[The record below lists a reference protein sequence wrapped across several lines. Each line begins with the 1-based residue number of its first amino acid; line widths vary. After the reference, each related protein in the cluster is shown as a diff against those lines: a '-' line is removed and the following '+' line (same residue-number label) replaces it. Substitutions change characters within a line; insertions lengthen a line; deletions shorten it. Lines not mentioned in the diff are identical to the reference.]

1 LATSLQATGY
11 SLFQPETKNKNIQL
25 ILLILSKKIKIQTN
39 QIIQL
44 RALSY
49 ELSAVQSTRRGNM
62 LKTRITELF
71 GIERPIVQ
79 GGLMW
84 IARAELAA
92 AVGNAGGIGFM
103 TALTFEDAE
112 DLRAEIRK
120 CREMTDKPFGINLTF
135 LPSLR
140 TIDYPAYI
148 KVCIEEGIKFI
159 ETAGRNPE
167 PYMDQLKAAG
177 IKVVHKCTSVRHAIK
192 AEKIGCDVVSIDGF
206 EAAGHPGEDDVTS
219 LILIPL
225 TRDAISLP
233 IIASG
238 GFADGRGLVGCL
250 GLGADGMN
258 MGTRFVATKEAP
270 VHENVKQA
278 LVNHGERDTRLIMR
292 TLRNTERVLHNPI
305 VDKVLDIESKGDT
318 KIEDIAPFVS
328 GMVGKEM
335 LDDGEME
342 KGVLSAGQSM
352 GLVKDIPSCRELF
365 DRIMAE
371 AEAIIN
377 SKFAQAIK

>member
-1 LATSLQATGY
+1 
-11 SLFQPETKNKNIQL
+11 
-25 ILLILSKKIKIQTN
+25 
-39 QIIQL
+39 
-44 RALSY
+44 
-49 ELSAVQSTRRGNM
+49 M

-84 IARAELAA
+84 IATAQLAS
-92 AVGNAGGIGFM
+92 AVANAGGIGFM
-103 TALTFEDAE
+103 TALTFQEAE
-112 DLRAEIRK
+112 DLRTEIRK
-120 CREMTDKPFGINLTF
+120 CRKMTNKPFGVNLTF

-148 KVCIEEGIKFI
+148 KVCMEEGIKFI

-167 PYMDQLKAAG
+167 PYMEQLKSAG
-177 IKVVHKCTSVRHAIK
+177 IKVVHKCTSVRHAVK
-192 AEKIGCDVVSIDGF
+192 AEKIGCDAVSIDGF

-225 TRDAISLP
+225 TRDAIKIP

-238 GFADGRGLVGCL
+238 GFANGRGLVGCL

-258 MGTRFVATKEAP
+258 MGTRFVATREAP
-270 VHENVKQA
+270 VHDNVKQA

-305 VDKVLDIESKGDT
+305 VDKVLEIESRGNT
-318 KIEDIAPFVS
+318 KIEDIVPYVS
-328 GMVGKEM
+328 GLVGKEM
-335 LDDGEME
+335 LEDGQME
-342 KGVLSAGQSM
+342 KGVLSVGQSM
-352 GLVKDIPSCRELF
+352 GFIRDIPTCRELL
-365 DRIMAE
+365 DRIMKE
-371 AEAIIN
+371 AEEIIQE
-377 SKFAQAIK
+377 KFAQVIT

>member
-1 LATSLQATGY
+1 
-11 SLFQPETKNKNIQL
+11 
-25 ILLILSKKIKIQTN
+25 
-39 QIIQL
+39 
-44 RALSY
+44 
-49 ELSAVQSTRRGNM
+49 M

-71 GIERPIVQ
+71 DIERPIVQ

-84 IARAELAA
+84 VAKAELAS
-92 AVGNAGGIGFM
+92 AVANAGGIGFM
-103 TALTFEDAE
+103 TALTFPEAE
-112 DLRAEIRK
+112 DLRAEIRR
-120 CREMTDKPFGINLTF
+120 CRKLTDKPFGVNLTF

-167 PYMDQLKAAG
+167 PYMEQLKSAG
-177 IKVVHKCTSVRHAIK
+177 IKVVHKCTSVRHAVK

-225 TRDAISLP
+225 TRDAIEIP
-233 IIASG
+233 IIGSG

-270 VHENVKQA
+270 VHDKVKQA
-278 LVNHGERDTRLIMR
+278 LINHGERDTRLIMR
-292 TLRNTERVLHNPI
+292 SLRNTERVLHNQT
-305 VDKVLDIESKGDT
+305 VDQVLEIESKGDT
-318 KIEDIAPFVS
+318 TIEDIAPFVS
-328 GMVGKEM
+328 GLVGKDM
-335 LDDGEME
+335 LEDGEME

-352 GLVKDIPSCRELF
+352 GLVRDIPTCRQLL
-365 DRIMAE
+365 DNIMTQ
-371 AEAIIN
+371 AEAIIKE
-377 SKFAQAIK
+377 KFAQTIT

>member
-1 LATSLQATGY
+1 
-11 SLFQPETKNKNIQL
+11 
-25 ILLILSKKIKIQTN
+25 
-39 QIIQL
+39 
-44 RALSY
+44 
-49 ELSAVQSTRRGNM
+49 M

-71 GIERPIVQ
+71 DIERPIVQ

-84 IARAELAA
+84 VAKAELTS
-92 AVGNAGGIGFM
+92 AVANAGGIGFM
-103 TALTFEDAE
+103 TALTFHEAE
-112 DLRAEIRK
+112 DLRAEIRR
-120 CREMTDKPFGINLTF
+120 CRKLTDKPFGVNLTF

-167 PYMDQLKAAG
+167 PYMEQLKSAG
-177 IKVVHKCTSVRHAIK
+177 IKVVHKCTSVRHAVK

-206 EAAGHPGEDDVTS
+206 EAAGHPGEDDITS

-225 TRDAISLP
+225 TQDAIEIP

-270 VHENVKQA
+270 VHDNVKQA
-278 LVNHGERDTRLIMR
+278 LINHGERDTRLIMR
-292 TLRNTERVLHNPI
+292 SLRNTERVLHNQT
-305 VDKVLDIESKGDT
+305 VDQVLEIERKGDT

-328 GMVGKEM
+328 GLVGKEM
-335 LDDGEME
+335 LEDGEME

-352 GLVKDIPSCRELF
+352 GLVRDIPTCRELL
-365 DRIMAE
+365 DTIMNE
-371 AEAIIN
+371 AEAIIKK
-377 SKFAQAIK
+377 KFAQVIA

>member
-1 LATSLQATGY
+1 MRR
-11 SLFQPETKNKNIQL
+11 L
-25 ILLILSKKIKIQTN
+25 IMIKTP
-39 QIIQL
+39 
-44 RALSY
+44 
-49 ELSAVQSTRRGNM
+49 
-62 LKTRITELF
+62 ITEMF

-84 IARAELAA
+84 IATAQLAS
-92 AVGNAGGIGFM
+92 AVANAGGIGFM
-103 TALTFEDAE
+103 TALTFQEAE

-120 CREMTDKPFGINLTF
+120 CRKMTNKPFGVNLTF

-148 KVCIEEGIKFI
+148 KVCMEEGIQFI

-167 PYMDQLKAAG
+167 PYMEQLKSAG
-177 IKVVHKCTSVRHAIK
+177 IKVVHKCTSVRHAVK
-192 AEKIGCDVVSIDGF
+192 AEKIGCDAVSIDGF

-225 TRDAISLP
+225 TRDAIKIP

-238 GFADGRGLVGCL
+238 GFANGRGLVGCL

-258 MGTRFVATKEAP
+258 MGTRFVATREAP
-270 VHENVKQA
+270 VHDNVKQA

-305 VDKVLDIESKGDT
+305 VDKVLEIESRGNT
-318 KIEDIAPFVS
+318 KIEDIVPYVS
-328 GMVGKEM
+328 GLVGKEM
-335 LDDGEME
+335 LEDGQMD
-342 KGVLSAGQSM
+342 KGVLSVGQSM
-352 GLVKDIPSCRELF
+352 GFIRDIPTCRELL
-365 DRIMAE
+365 DGIMKE
-371 AEAIIN
+371 AEEIIQE
-377 SKFAQAIK
+377 KFAQVII